1 MMFSDRG
8 RTVGAKGKKWKLV
21 VRSLFA
27 LAILAVFTVVGWY
40 GAAMMALTHEGDIPG
55 SFHSRI
61 SGWDSYALFVI
72 SLLIGITGAA
82 RTLFLNRTGARNLQP
97 PSTPQQ

>member
-1 MMFSDRG
+1 MGSE
-8 RTVGAKGKKWKLV
+8 AKKWKMV

-27 LAILAVFTVVGWY
+27 LAILVVFSVVGWL
-40 GAAMMALTHEGDIPG
+40 GAAMMALTHEGDTPG

-61 SGWDSYALFVI
+61 GGWDSYALLVI
-72 SLLIGITGAA
+72 FLLIGITGAA